1 MPAGERGERF
11 AGLALIEIS
20 LEHPLQQNRHFAE
33 GNALEYVFCD
43 SRACAATAAENR
55 RASGSSSGSRSKTGR
70 LRAGAGYPGSERTE
84 RSTHAG
90 IRQAIRPGPGRGA
103 ETR

>member
-43 SRACAATAAENR
+43 SRACAATAAENNVVTF
-55 RASGSSSGSRSKTGR
+55 SGSA
-70 LRAGAGYPGSERTE
+70 AGAHLHSLQASPG
-84 RSTHAG
+84 AG
-90 IRQAIRPGPGRGA
+90 RNDCFA
-103 ETR
+103 